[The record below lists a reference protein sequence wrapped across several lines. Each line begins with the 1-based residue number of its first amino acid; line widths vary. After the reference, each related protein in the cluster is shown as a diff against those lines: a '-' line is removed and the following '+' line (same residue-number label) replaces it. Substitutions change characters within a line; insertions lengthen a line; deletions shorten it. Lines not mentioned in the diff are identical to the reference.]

1 MFLIISIHRTKL
13 ILGKLQVIIWFCDI
27 VVRNW
32 SRKKIK
38 RRNIS
43 DRVLSV
49 MARIF
54 MRLRLP
60 QDWLLGVSWFSG
72 TLRQVFLLLVYLNDA
87 AVVCILRVSDIID
100 DAFVYVPN
108 HNCFGEFT
116 QTLVAQVF
124 RLCFLLPFVL
134 AWQMLF
140 KFNQVFAFTIV
151 FFFILWLLLSFC
163 CRISQIM

>member
-108 HNCFGEFT
+108 HYCFSEFT

-151 FFFILWLLLSFC
+151 LFFILWLLLSFC